1 MSEIF
6 WNPLVPELTVTDFA
20 RSLDFY
26 TRLLGFT
33 VRYSRSEPD
42 FAYLDCGGAQLMLE
56 ARHEGDWK
64 VAELEAPLGRGINFT
79 IEMSG
84 VDACCQRVLAAGW
97 PLFQPLRDRSYMV
110 NKDEESV
117 MREFLLQDPDG
128 YLLRPS
134 QYLEKRARRN

>member
-1 MSEIF
+1 M
-6 WNPLVPELTVTDFA
+6 PELTVGDFT

-33 VRYSRSEPD
+33 ARYSRSEPD
-42 FAYLDCGGAQLMLE
+42 FAYLDRGGAQLMIE
-56 ARHEGDWK
+56 ARHTEDWE
-64 VAELEAPLGRGINFT
+64 VAALEAPFGRGINLT
-79 IEMSG
+79 IEMSD

-97 PLFQPLRDRSYMV
+97 PLFRPLRDNRYPV
-110 NKDEESV
+110 NEQEESV

-134 QYLEKRARRN
+134 QYLGRSASSSKGLRP